1 MAGDRFTERAQSRK
15 RRKRTWII
23 SGVAIALVLGGV
35 AWAAW
40 STSWLAVKQVDVVGL
55 EHASEAEVLAAAQV
69 PIGTP
74 LLQVASADIEER
86 VSQLRIVRDVM
97 VEREFPNT
105 IRVAVTER
113 QAVAWLERG
122 STPWAVDSTGLAY
135 RPLRKKP
142 NHLPRLEVK
151 TSDAKTIRAAAQV
164 AADLAVVD
172 PNIFGRLKSIS
183 AESQDS
189 VELLLDG
196 GKTVVWGDSGNAEQ
210 KVQTLNALLDV
221 PARRYDV
228 SAPER
233 PTTEK

>member
-1 MAGDRFTERAQSRK
+1 M
-15 RRKRTWII
+15 
-23 SGVAIALVLGGV
+23 
-35 AWAAW
+35 
-40 STSWLAVKQVDVVGL
+40 
-55 EHASEAEVLAAAQV
+55 
-69 PIGTP
+69 
-74 LLQVASADIEER
+74 
-86 VSQLRIVRDVM
+86 
-97 VEREFPNT
+97 
-105 IRVAVTER
+105 
-113 QAVAWLERG
+113 
-122 STPWAVDSTGLAY
+122 
-135 RPLRKKP
+135 
-142 NHLPRLEVK
+142 
-151 TSDAKTIRAAAQV
+151 